1 MTFQRG
7 SQPHVALLDA
17 LRQAGVENKCVH
29 TISSISAVAQLVQGG
44 FGVATLP
51 LAAAARLVEVQGLR
65 LLKCNMALPPL
76 PNYASHRSDPATGLA
91 DKALKSA
98 LAFVLESLKNR
109 A

>member
-1 MTFQRG
+1 M
-7 SQPHVALLDA
+7 
-17 LRQAGVENKCVH
+17 
-29 TISSISAVAQLVQGG
+29 AQLVQGG

-51 LAAAARLVEVQGLR
+51 LDAAARLVEVQGLS

-76 PNYASHRSDPATGLA
+76 PIYASYRSDPATGLA